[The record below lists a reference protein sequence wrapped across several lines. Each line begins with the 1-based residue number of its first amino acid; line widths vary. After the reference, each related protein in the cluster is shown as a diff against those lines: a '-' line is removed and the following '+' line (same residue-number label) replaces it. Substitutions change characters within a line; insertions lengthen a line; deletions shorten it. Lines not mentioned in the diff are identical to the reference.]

1 MTKKDNNSVTQAK
14 TQSNERLAGTD
25 KDNISIQ
32 KVAENSTN
40 KSMSQPEFGELP
52 LVAGRISNVDSKEP
66 PIRAPAPAHLP
77 PSMLHSVKQLPNNDE
92 RLILFTRHSLRERS
106 NGQGFAS
113 YDLPLTPQGRVLAKS
128 WGRWLAEYLPY
139 SMDTHSIAS
148 PIWRCVDTAK
158 LMQEG
163 AGVRQPIAHEPLLVE
178 PGSLVTDAEQANE
191 EFKRIGALNFI
202 NTFLQDTSSSTK
214 PAKQGGLDLLSLLYQ
229 SQPEPGHLSLAVSHD
244 TLLAAFLGVMR
255 QHNEITWDDW
265 PKMMEGM
272 FLWFDD
278 KPFEESTA
286 NFIWRGEKFE
296 VPTQSLILP

>member
-1 MTKKDNNSVTQAK
+1 MTKNNNNSVTHSK
-14 TQSNERLAGTD
+14 TQLDERLAVTAQ
-25 KDNISIQ
+25 DNAPSELATVG
-32 KVAENSTN
+32 KLSNSSTR
-40 KSMSQPEFGELP
+40 QPEFGEPP
-52 LVAGRISNVDSKEP
+52 LIAGGVSNVDSKEP
-66 PIRAPAPAHLP
+66 IVRAPAPAHLP
-77 PSMLHSVKQLPNNDE
+77 PSMLHSVKHLPNNDE

-113 YDLPLTPQGRVLAKS
+113 YDLPLTPKGRVLAKS

-178 PGSLVTDAEQANE
+178 PGSLVTD
-191 EFKRIGALNFI
+191 FI

-214 PAKQGGLDLLSLLYQ
+214 PAKQGALDLLSLLYQ

-255 QHNEITWDDW
+255 QHKEITWDDW

>member
-1 MTKKDNNSVTQAK
+1 MTKKTNNTAANTIGSPTNQTDLSSDNLIVPATS
-14 TQSNERLAGTD
+14 D
-25 KDNISIQ
+25 KAI
-32 KVAENSTN
+32 
-40 KSMSQPEFGELP
+40 MQPEFGDAP
-52 LVAGRISNVDSKEP
+52 LTAGTVSNTTGQAARL
-66 PIRAPAPAHLP
+66 RAPMPAHLP
-77 PSMLHSVKQLPNNDE
+77 PSMMHSVKHLPNNNE

-139 SMDTHSIAS
+139 SLDTHSIAS

-163 AGVRQPIAHEPLLVE
+163 AGVRQPISHEPLLVE
-178 PGSLVTDAEQANE
+178 PGSLVTDAKQANE

-255 QHNEITWDDW
+255 QHKQITWDDW

-296 VPTQSLILP
+296 VPTQRLILP

>member
-1 MTKKDNNSVTQAK
+1 MHSK
-14 TQSNERLAGTD
+14 ERLAITD
-25 KDNISIQ
+25 KDPPSIE
-32 KVAENSTN
+32 KETKKSTN
-40 KSMSQPEFGELP
+40 KSINQPEFGETPFIAGKVSNTENKEP
-52 LVAGRISNVDSKEP
+52 LV
-66 PIRAPAPAHLP
+66 RAPAPAHLP
-77 PSMLHSVKQLPNNDE
+77 PSMLHSVKHLPNEGE

-148 PIWRCVDTAK
+148 LIWRCVDTAK

-178 PGSLVTDAEQANE
+178 PGSLVTDAEQAND

-202 NTFLQDTSSSTK
+202 NSFLQDTSSSTK
-214 PAKQGGLDLLSLLYQ
+214 PARQGGLDLLSLLYQ

-255 QHNEITWDDW
+255 QHKEITWDDW

-278 KPFEESTA
+278 KPFEQSTA
-286 NFIWRGEKFE
+286 NTNSTK
-296 VPTQSLILP
+296 